1 MELSKHSVTHNRTVE
16 QDYWEHT
23 QTREAAIW
31 IIPLCQKSVKTSIDQ
46 HNWTNL
52 RGIAKNESTSFNNVN
67 VIQIMDYL
75 YTPYDKVDHIELEN
89 NQVTIMTVYT
99 PDIPMAI
106 IANQLVE
113 GRNFSQTNK

>member
-1 MELSKHSVTHNRTVE
+1 M
-16 QDYWEHT
+16 W
-23 QTREAAIW
+23 
-31 IIPLCQKSVKTSIDQ
+31 
-46 HNWTNL
+46 NL
-52 RGIAKNESTSFNNVN
+52 FKKQFTGFSNVN

-113 GRNFSQTNK
+113 GRNFSQTSK